1 MKKIPF
7 SKYQGAGNDF
17 VMIDNRSGFF
27 PKEDQKLIEWLCTR
41 RFGIGADGLILLE
54 AAEGFDFR
62 MVYFNSDGKESS
74 MCGNGGRCIAAFA
87 RELGVSE
94 KEHLT
99 FVAVDGPHEAILNA
113 DGTVSLHMSDVEA
126 VEIGEDYFLLNTGSP
141 HYVVFVEDLRDI
153 NVVESARVI
162 RYSNRFRSEGVNV
175 NFVEPVGDG
184 LKVYTYERGVEDET
198 LACGTGVTAAAL
210 AAAIRDSGLS
220 NGEFPIQAKG
230 GNLKVSFE
238 KDGKGRFTNVWL
250 TGQAVRV
257 FSGVVEVERGLW
269 PRCSS
274 GMEDYGGL

>member
-27 PKEDQKLIEWLCTR
+27 PKENQQLIEWICKR
-41 RFGIGADGLILLE
+41 RFGVGADGLILLE
-54 AAEGFDFR
+54 EADGYDFR
-62 MVYFNSDGKESS
+62 MVYYNSDGRESS

-87 RELGVSE
+87 RELDLSR
-94 KEHLT
+94 KDRLS
-99 FVAVDGPHEAILNA
+99 FIAIDGPHEAILNV
-113 DGTVSLHMSDVEA
+113 DGTVSLHMSDVES
-126 VEIGEDYFLLNTGSP
+126 VEVGEDYFLLNTGSP

-162 RYSNRFRSEGVNV
+162 RYGDRFRKEGVNV

-210 AAAIRDSGLS
+210 AAAIRNSGLS
-220 NGEFPIQAKG
+220 KGEFPIEAKG
-230 GNLKVSFE
+230 GKLKVSFE
-238 KDGKGRFTNVWL
+238 KDAGGHFKNIWL
-250 TGQAVRV
+250 TGPAVKV
-257 FSGVVEVERGLW
+257 F
-269 PRCSS
+269 
-274 GMEDYGGL
+274 GGWF